1 VASKS
6 IFFASLDLVAQNLI
20 KITSEGIQT
29 VDNKTFIL
37 SGGESEFA
45 EKLLAWFKSAEFHNT
60 EKNNIEIKV
69 AGRTNFFV

>member
-1 VASKS
+1 MASKA
-6 IFFASLDLVAQNLI
+6 IFFASFDLVAQNLI

-37 SGGESEFA
+37 SGGKSEFA
-45 EKLLAWFKSAEFHNT
+45 EKLLAWFKSTEFHNT

-69 AGRTNFFV
+69 ADRTNFFV